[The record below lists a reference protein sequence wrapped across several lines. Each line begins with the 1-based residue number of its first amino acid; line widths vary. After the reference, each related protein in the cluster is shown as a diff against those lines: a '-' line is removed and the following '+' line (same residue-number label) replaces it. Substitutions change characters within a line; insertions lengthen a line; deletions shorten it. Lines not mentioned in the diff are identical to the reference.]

1 MPKAKKSENKNIET
15 LVNLSYVILGL
26 LLVVIAGLIMLFL
39 ELNI

>member
-1 MPKAKKSENKNIET
+1 MPKKKEISNIET
-15 LVNLSYVILGL
+15 LTNLSYVIIGL

>member
-1 MPKAKKSENKNIET
+1 MPKKKEISSIET
-15 LVNLSYVILGL
+15 LTNLSYVIIGL